1 MWRDDADANSGR
13 DVAGYNEEVDLL
25 SHFVVECLSE
35 MLARGHRPAAL
46 PNSAGNVARGIRKI
60 HDKQTPPIVMVPM
73 KAVLTT
79 IKGLN
84 ELYRREHGYRMMV
97 TKRKEP
103 WRRQWLLKMSSARKS
118 AGLKLGHWPVDSSLK
133 WKSYFA
139 LFDTLSQ
146 TGFRKSE
153 IFVAHTKQF
162 DPTYHITR
170 SNLIWRIGGIL
181 VVSPTR
187 LQLANLTEADCAVLV
202 PPPSKTD
209 QFGVIWGDKPI
220 YLPVRFN
227 EAMCAALSLRDL
239 ELAFPCRGSQRLTI
253 PLFQFEEG
261 IAFTYHQLEI
271 ILHDLKDLALPV
283 SADPSLFTYHSFRI
297 YLCTSLG
304 AAKVPSA
311 DIQAILRW
319 QSPASLIIYN
329 RMQPEDYVSLIDKA
343 NSAVITSYSTAN
355 FPMIDS
361 DDLSLTLDEVS

>member
-1 MWRDDADANSGR
+1 M
-13 DVAGYNEEVDLL
+13 
-25 SHFVVECLSE
+25 
-35 MLARGHRPAAL
+35 
-46 PNSAGNVARGIRKI
+46 
-60 HDKQTPPIVMVPM
+60 
-73 KAVLTT
+73 
-79 IKGLN
+79 
-84 ELYRREHGYRMMV
+84 
-97 TKRKEP
+97 
-103 WRRQWLLKMSSARKS
+103 
-118 AGLKLGHWPVDSSLK
+118 
-133 WKSYFA
+133 
-139 LFDTLSQ
+139 
-146 TGFRKSE
+146 
-153 IFVAHTKQF
+153 
-162 DPTYHITR
+162 
-170 SNLIWRIGGIL
+170 IWRIGGTL

-209 QFGVIWGDKPI
+209 KFGVIWGDKPI

-227 EAMCAALSLRDL
+227 ETMCAALSLRDL
-239 ELAFPCRGSQRLTI
+239 ELTFPCRGTQRLTI

-261 IAFTYHQLEI
+261 IAFTYHQFET

-283 SADPSLFTYHSFRI
+283 SVDPSLFTYHNFRI

-361 DDLSLTLDEVS
+361 DDLSMTLDEVS